1 MQVEVDSGGLVFA
14 AIVRDVCCKETTGG
28 GRRLTIQICI
38 RIMSQS
44 LHPLID
50 TFFESNV
57 LQADGPVFVDF
68 WEPRC
73 RACQATRPDLDR
85 LELHLGDRGRVIS
98 LNVNSYPDL
107 AHTFDV
113 AAVPTLLA
121 FREGDV
127 TGRLEGARKIG
138 AFVNRV
144 TETVSM
150 RQAA

>member
-1 MQVEVDSGGLVFA
+1 MQAKVDSGGLVFA
-14 AIVRDVCCKETTGG
+14 PFMRDVCCRKQPAAGAG
-28 GRRLTIQICI
+28 SRFRICI

-85 LELHLGDRGRVIS
+85 LEEHLGDRGRVIS

-121 FREGDV
+121 FRNGDV